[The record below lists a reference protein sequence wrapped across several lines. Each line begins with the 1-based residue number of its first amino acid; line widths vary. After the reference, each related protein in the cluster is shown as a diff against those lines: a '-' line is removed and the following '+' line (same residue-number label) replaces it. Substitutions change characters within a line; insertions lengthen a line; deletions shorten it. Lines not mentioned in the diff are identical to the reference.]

1 MSKKPSKRKAASRR
15 NEPAQT
21 VEGGGLLPMPAVLD
35 EGVQAAPSAMDAD
48 IVLADAATA
57 AGIAEPDRAT
67 DMFADTARAEPPV
80 VEAPAPAADLDEV
93 RADEPAV
100 VRLDQLAE
108 TVRPIDL
115 SAGAEPSLAMRL
127 RAAREARGMSA
138 EQVARATR
146 LPTAVVAEIEA
157 GRHDQLG
164 PAVYVRGYLRSYARA
179 VGLADVVA
187 DLAPVATPVEPELLP
202 AAPMG
207 VPTQRLATRFANPVI
222 YGVMTLAVLVPLIYL
237 ARSHQEVLPA
247 PALTALDG
255 SVAELTMPLPGAE
268 RRATAQQTAVPVPL
282 SAGGDDAAGV
292 AADAPTDD
300 ADSGMTRAEASV
312 ATPELPAWDQTIADA
327 PPAAAPARPRETTIA
342 DLPQPML
349 ASIAP
354 MGSSARGGRRVV
366 LSLDEASWVEITGQD
381 GRRIERALLP
391 AGSVREY
398 QVAGQ
403 ADMQIG
409 NTRGARLQVDGSE
422 VDLVP
427 HTRSNVARLVVGAEG
442 AR

>member
-1 MSKKPSKRKAASRR
+1 MSKKPSKRKADSRR
-15 NEPAQT
+15 SGTTPT
-21 VEGGGLLPMPAVLD
+21 VESGGLLPMPAAIDAGVPAAAAPAEAELARIDNAPAAGLVDDAPAAELSFGVAQATDTPAADPSVLD
-35 EGVQAAPSAMDAD
+35 TEGEVSA
-48 IVLADAATA
+48 T
-57 AGIAEPDRAT
+57 E
-67 DMFADTARAEPPV
+67 PV
-80 VEAPAPAADLDEV
+80 VAAEGPTAPAPV
-93 RADEPAV
+93 
-100 VRLDQLAE
+100 
-108 TVRPIDL
+108 IDL
-115 SAGAEPSLAMRL
+115 AAGAEPSLAMRL

-157 GRHDQLG
+157 GRYEQLG

-179 VGLADVVA
+179 VGLPEVVADVV
-187 DLAPVATPVEPELLP
+187 PVAASVEPELMP

-207 VPTQRLATRFANPVI
+207 APPQRLAMRYANPVI
-222 YGVMTLAVLVPLIYL
+222 YGVMTIAVLVPLIYL
-237 ARSHQEVLPA
+237 ARSHQETLPT

-268 RRATAQQTAVPVPL
+268 RQDATLLTATPTQSAAPADTAVAGDASAASPGDEATLAAAPV
-282 SAGGDDAAGV
+282 
-292 AADAPTDD
+292 
-300 ADSGMTRAEASV
+300 EA
-312 ATPELPAWDQTIADA
+312 PELPAWD
-327 PPAAAPARPRETTIA
+327 PGVAAAERETTSPRAPATTIA

-366 LSLDEASWVEITGQD
+366 LSLEEPSWVEIIGQD

-391 AGSVREY
+391 AGAVREY
-398 QVAGQ
+398 QVSGR

-409 NTRGARLQVDGSE
+409 NTRGARLQVDGSD

-427 HTRSNVARLVVGAEG
+427 HTRANVARLVVGADS